1 MPNNPL
7 QPTVKKLRFLPSA
20 ELARCATL
28 VVLGLLLPALGQAV
42 EATARREAQ
51 RVQLKLDKRPVAP
64 SPFRLEIQRSDYRLN
79 TGTVSESVASHKK
92 GSSLSAMID
101 RHANEKGLD
110 PALVHAVIR
119 AESAYRPDAVSP
131 KGAIGLMQVMPET
144 GRRFGVNDLDVPE
157 RNVMAGTTYLRHLL
171 DRFDNVPLAL
181 AAYNAGE
188 GAVTRYGNKIP
199 PYPETQGYVQ
209 GILRNYR
216 KDLGNDAL
224 PRVYADGMRLASDDL
239 APYRLVNTVRY

>member
-1 MPNNPL
+1 MPTESGLMSFWHRRRGLSFALLGLLVPAL
-7 QPTVKKLRFLPSA
+7 GHSA
-20 ELARCATL
+20 ELKTGGVSPHFNIR
-28 VVLGLLLPALGQAV
+28 
-42 EATARREAQ
+42 
-51 RVQLKLDKRPVAP
+51 LDKRPATP

-79 TGTVSESVASHKK
+79 TGAVTEATAAHKK
-92 GSSLSAMID
+92 GSALSAMID

-131 KGAIGLMQVMPET
+131 KGAIGLMQVMPAT
-144 GRRFGVNDLDVPE
+144 GRRFGVSDLDVPE
-157 RNVMAGTTYLRHLL
+157 RNLQAGTTYLRHLL

-188 GAVTRYGNKIP
+188 GAVSRFGNKIP

-209 GILRNYR
+209 GILRSYR
-216 KDLGNDAL
+216 KEITPAGPLVQ
-224 PRVYADGMRLASDDL
+224 VYTEGVRLAADDL
-239 APYRLVNTVRY
+239 SPYRLTNAGRY

>member
-1 MPNNPL
+1 MLSPAFG
-7 QPTVKKLRFLPSA
+7 Q
-20 ELARCATL
+20 RCLTIFTL
-28 VVLGLLLPALGQAV
+28 LGLLIPALGDAA
-42 EATARREAQ
+42 EPSRDSHRL
-51 RVQLKLDKRPVAP
+51 QLHLDKRPVVP

-79 TGTVSESVASHKK
+79 SGTVTETVAAHQK
-92 GSSLSAMID
+92 GSTLSAMID
-101 RHANEKGLD
+101 RHANQKGLD

-188 GAVTRYGNKIP
+188 GAVSRYGNRIP

-209 GILRNYR
+209 GILRSYR
-216 KDLGNDAL
+216 KELAPDGSLAH
-224 PRVYADGMRLASDDL
+224 VYADGVRLAADDL
-239 APYRLVNTVRY
+239 ASYRLVNAGRY